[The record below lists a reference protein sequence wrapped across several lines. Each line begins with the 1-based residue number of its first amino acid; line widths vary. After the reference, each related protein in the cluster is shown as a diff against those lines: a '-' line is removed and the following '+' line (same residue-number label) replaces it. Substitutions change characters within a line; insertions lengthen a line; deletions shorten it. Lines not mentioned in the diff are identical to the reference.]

1 MTERMQAFPDQE
13 FTCSVG
19 TAPSRAYTAA
29 NLLTNQRALVIACWN
44 DNLVARGRRNILTEF
59 AHICCSLL
67 TSRSGSGYGSSSS
80 SSSSSFNEHLSTV
93 IEYGIISQLLS
104 MPALAGL
111 RARQDYV
118 AQLTQALTA
127 YVDSTS
133 ELVYTSQREFI
144 AELDLLLSRQ

>member
-1 MTERMQAFPDQE
+1 MTERTQTFPEQE
-13 FTCSVG
+13 FTCPVG
-19 TAPSRAYTAA
+19 TAPSRAYTAT

-67 TSRSGSGYGSSSS
+67 TSS

-93 IEYGIISQLLS
+93 IEHGIISQLLS

-118 AQLTQALTA
+118 AQLTQALTT

-144 AELDLLLSRQ
+144 AELSLLLSRQ

>member
-1 MTERMQAFPDQE
+1 MTERTQAFPDQE
-13 FTCSVG
+13 FTCPVG

-67 TSRSGSGYGSSSS
+67 TSGSGSVSG
-80 SSSSSFNEHLSTV
+80 SSSFNEHLSTV
-93 IEYGIISQLLS
+93 IEHGIISQLLS

-118 AQLTQALTA
+118 AQLTQALTT

-144 AELDLLLSRQ
+144 GELSLLLSRQ